1 MKKYIYTAV
10 LTLIVINSI
19 HAQRMLPKQKGLEF
33 NLGALSTQNMSRNY
47 YLNVGMAING
57 KNGNYGLF
65 ALEYTYRF
73 YPYKNIRIPL
83 ETFTAEG
90 GYSVFLLGDA
100 GKNIALNA
108 ALTGVAGYETINR
121 GEAMLSDGAKL
132 VSKDNFI
139 YGVGGRLS
147 FETYLSDHF
156 VLLLQG
162 RIKAFWGTD
171 MERFRPGAGVGLR
184 INF

>member
-33 NLGALSTQNMSRNY
+33 NVGTLSTENISKNY
-47 YLNVGMAING
+47 YVNIGMTTNG

-100 GKNIALNA
+100 GRNIVLNA

-121 GEAMLSDGAKL
+121 GETALDDGAKL
-132 VSKDNFI
+132 LSKNNFV
-139 YGVGGRLS
+139 YGAGGRLS
-147 FETYLSDHF
+147 VETYLSDHF

-162 RIKAFWGTD
+162 RVKTLWGTD